1 MKLLTCLL
9 ALAMATFASARQPGK
24 ATRPPNFVVIF
35 VDDLGYGD
43 LGCYGS
49 KTIKTPRI
57 DGMAKE
63 GMRFTHFYA
72 QTVCGPSRAA
82 LMTGSYPLR
91 VATLNNRVET
101 HPRLHSKEVTM
112 AEVLKEAGYATG
124 AFGKWDLAGHTQTKY
139 TKELLPTYQGFDYY
153 FGTPSSNDS
162 LIHLLRN
169 DEMIEKNAPMATIT
183 RRLTD
188 EAIGFIQRNQAKPF
202 LVYLA
207 HPMPHV
213 KLAATE
219 PFLGKSKAGIY
230 GDVVEEIDWNV
241 GRILDE
247 LKKLKLD
254 EHTYVLFLSDNGPW
268 FLGRSEAHH
277 KRIGPDAVKHGG
289 TATPLRGDKT
299 TIWEG
304 GVRVPCIVRAPGK
317 VPAGTT
323 SDAFSSTMDLLPTL
337 AKLGGGKVPADRII
351 DGHDLS
357 QVWLAKEGAVSP
369 RKTFYY
375 YQQTRLQAVRSGKWK
390 LHLPGPRLWPQYAK
404 EEDLGPVEKP
414 LLYDL
419 HAEINEQTNLAEANP
434 EVVQEL
440 LALAEKARTDVG
452 DHDRMGE
459 GARFFDKAP
468 KRPDIKRSKK

>member
-1 MKLLTCLL
+1 MHPFCSVKLLTCLL
-9 ALAMATFASARQPGK
+9 SLALAALAAARQ
-24 ATRPPNFVVIF
+24 PNFVVIF

-49 KTIKTPRI
+49 TTIKTPRI

-63 GMRFTHFYA
+63 GMRFTQFYA

-112 AEVLKEAGYATG
+112 AEVLKDAGYATG
-124 AFGKWDLAGHTQTKY
+124 AFGKWDLAGHSQTNY
-139 TKELLPTYQGFDYY
+139 TKELLPTRQGFDYY
-153 FGTPSSNDS
+153 FGTPSSNDR

-169 DEMIEKNAPMATIT
+169 EEVIEENASMATIT

-188 EAIGFIQRNQAKPF
+188 EAMGFIQRNQAKPF

-219 PFLGKSKAGIY
+219 QFLGKSEAGIY

-254 EHTYVLFLSDNGPW
+254 GNTYVMFLSDNGPW
-268 FLGRSEAHH
+268 YLGRSKAHH
-277 KRIGPDAVKHGG
+277 KIIGPDAVKHGG
-289 TATPLRGDKT
+289 TAAPLRGDKT

-317 VPAGTT
+317 VPAGKT
-323 SDAFSSTMDLLPTL
+323 SDAMSSTMDLMPTL
-337 AKLGGGKVPADRII
+337 AKLGGGKVPNDRII

-357 QVWLAKEGAVSP
+357 QVWLGTEGATSP
-369 RKTFYY
+369 RKTFFY
-375 YQQTRLQAVRSGKWK
+375 YQQTRLQAVRKGKWK

-419 HAEINEQTNLAEANP
+419 EAEINEQTNLAEANP
-434 EVVQEL
+434 DIVKEL

-452 DHDRMGE
+452 DHDRMGK
-459 GARFFDKAP
+459 GARFFDDAP